1 VEPLPLLNHEISF
14 IRQQICRNL
23 GITHLFTNRIV
34 SAPMH
39 YLLMPS
45 ATAAFPMNEDQ
56 ISSSMQA
63 REGELVSNASDRE
76 DCVASLLA
84 AAPGIKTLSGLIAI
98 DPQELSPSARIDYL
112 AALERQ
118 SSWLQAAMQ
127 RAIVA
132 VAGISEGK
140 SDGPF
145 TGVDEAERE
154 DVSSALRL
162 SAGTAQMRIDVART
176 LVNHLPNTCSALAT
190 GELSAAHAT
199 VIAKETAAAIRDG
212 LSEFAIFS
220 IEEKAIAH
228 AEFHTPSQVAQQVRS
243 AIAKFA
249 PATFEEVVEKA
260 RDSRRVS
267 CYNDVDGMSTV
278 VAILPAADAQTVMKA
293 IEAFIIKGSAAW
305 EISND
310 SKSSESKT
318 SGSHSASS
326 NTSGSNTSGSNTS
339 GSNTSG
345 SNTSGSKNSDTRSAD
360 MKRADALT
368 SLAGFA
374 LAASSEDVALHRRP
388 ITVNVT
394 IDLPTLL
401 GLSENP
407 GQLAGYGAIPAS
419 VARALASDGKWK
431 RFITDPQTGALLDY
445 GRETYQPPQALI
457 DFLIARDR
465 TCRFPGCRRSAAL
478 SDLDHAQSWEEGGTT
493 SLDNLGALCRRHH
506 LLKTHGGW
514 GIESRADGSCTW
526 TSPLGKIYQTPARS
540 MAETV

>member
-1 VEPLPLLNHEISF
+1 
-14 IRQQICRNL
+14 
-23 GITHLFTNRIV
+23 
-34 SAPMH
+34 MH

-45 ATAAFPMNEDQ
+45 ATAAIPMNEDH
-56 ISSSMQA
+56 ISSSNYA
-63 REGELVSNASDRE
+63 REAHASASDRE
-76 DCVASLLA
+76 DCVATLLA
-84 AAPGIKTLSGLIAI
+84 AAPGIKTLGGLIAI
-98 DPQELSPSARIDYL
+98 DPQELSPAARIDYL

-249 PATFEEVVEKA
+249 PAAFEEVVEKA
-260 RDSRRVS
+260 RDCRRVS
-267 CYNDVDGMSTV
+267 CYNDIDGMSTV

-293 IEAFIIKGSAAW
+293 IEAFIIKGS
-305 EISND
+305 IVFN
-310 SKSSESKT
+310 SSDESAVT
-318 SGSHSASS
+318 
-326 NTSGSNTSGSNTS
+326 
-339 GSNTSG
+339 
-345 SNTSGSKNSDTRSAD
+345 DIRSAD

-368 SLAGFA
+368 TLAGFA

-407 GQLAGYGAIPAS
+407 GQLAGYGAMPAS

-478 SDLDHAQSWEEGGTT
+478 SDLDHAQSWEEGGST

-540 MAETV
+540 IAESV

>member
-1 VEPLPLLNHEISF
+1 
-14 IRQQICRNL
+14 
-23 GITHLFTNRIV
+23 
-34 SAPMH
+34 
-39 YLLMPS
+39 MPS
-45 ATAAFPMNEDQ
+45 ATAAIPTNEDHN
-56 ISSSMQA
+56 SSSTHA
-63 REGELVSNASDRE
+63 REGHLALTVSSRE
-76 DCVASLLA
+76 DCVATLLT
-84 AAPGIKTLSGLIAI
+84 AAPGIKTLGGLIAI
-98 DPQELSPSARIDYL
+98 DPQDLSPAARIDYL

-199 VIAKETAAAIRDG
+199 VIARETAAAIRDG

-228 AEFHTPSQVAQQVRS
+228 AEFHTPSQVALQVRN

-278 VAILPAADAQTVMKA
+278 VAILPAEDAQTVMKA
-293 IEAFIIKGSAAW
+293 IEAFIIKGSTKFN
-305 EISND
+305 ISG
-310 SKSSESKT
+310 ESLI
-318 SGSHSASS
+318 SDVR
-326 NTSGSNTSGSNTS
+326 NTVGKNSDTR
-339 GSNTSG
+339 
-345 SNTSGSKNSDTRSAD
+345 NSDTRSAD

-506 LLKTHGGW
+506 QLKTHGGW
-514 GIESRADGSCTW
+514 SIDSRADGSCTW
-526 TSPLGKIYQTPARS
+526 TSPLGKIYQTPARPI
-540 MAETV
+540 AESV

>member
-1 VEPLPLLNHEISF
+1 VRALVAESAETQQSAEDVVADLL
-14 IRQQICRNL
+14 
-23 GITHLFTNRIV
+23 V
-34 SAPMH
+34 
-39 YLLMPS
+39 
-45 ATAAFPMNEDQ
+45 
-56 ISSSMQA
+56 
-63 REGELVSNASDRE
+63 
-76 DCVASLLA
+76 
-84 AAPGIKTLSGLIAI
+84 AAPGITTLAGLIAI
-98 DPQELSPSARIDYL
+98 NPHDLPAAARVDYL

-132 VAGISEGK
+132 VAGVDAGQ

-145 TGVDEAERE
+145 NGVDEAERE

-220 IEEKAIAH
+220 IEQKAIAH
-228 AEFHTPSQVAQQVRS
+228 AEFHTPSQVAQQVRG

-249 PATFEEVVEKA
+249 PATFEETVEKA
-260 RDSRRVS
+260 RDTRRVS
-267 CYNDVDGMSTV
+267 CYNDIDGMSTV
-278 VAILPAADAQTVMKA
+278 VAILPAEDAQTVMKA
-293 IEAFIIKGSAAW
+293 IEAFIIKGSNAFNL
-305 EISND
+305 SSVD
-310 SKSSESKT
+310 SGAVARGT
-318 SGSHSASS
+318 DARGTDA
-326 NTSGSNTSGSNTS
+326 
-339 GSNTSG
+339 
-345 SNTSGSKNSDTRSAD
+345 RSAD

-368 SLAGFA
+368 ALAGFA

-401 GLSENP
+401 GFNENP

-445 GRETYQPPQALI
+445 GRETYSPPQALI

-506 LLKTHGGW
+506 LLKTHGSW
-514 GIESRADGSCTW
+514 SIESRADGSCTW

-540 MAETV
+540 MTETV

>member
-1 VEPLPLLNHEISF
+1 
-14 IRQQICRNL
+14 
-23 GITHLFTNRIV
+23 
-34 SAPMH
+34 MH
-39 YLLMPS
+39 YLPMPS
-45 ATAAFPMNEDQ
+45 ATAATPMNEDH
-56 ISSSMQA
+56 ISSSTHA
-63 REGELVSNASDRE
+63 RESEFVSSSSDRE

-98 DPQELSPSARIDYL
+98 DPQELSPGARIDYL

-310 SKSSESKT
+310 S
-318 SGSHSASS
+318 
-326 NTSGSNTSGSNTS
+326 NTSGSNTSGSK
-339 GSNTSG
+339 
-345 SNTSGSKNSDTRSAD
+345 TSGSKNSDTRSAD

-445 GRETYQPPQALI
+445 GRETYQPPQVLI

>member
-1 VEPLPLLNHEISF
+1 
-14 IRQQICRNL
+14 
-23 GITHLFTNRIV
+23 
-34 SAPMH
+34 MH

-45 ATAAFPMNEDQ
+45 ITAAFPMNEDP
-56 ISSSMQA
+56 ISSSSSA
-63 REGELVSNASDRE
+63 REGQLTPTASDRE
-76 DCVASLLA
+76 DSVATLLA
-84 AAPGIKTLSGLIAI
+84 AAPGIKTLGGLIAI
-98 DPQELSPSARIDYL
+98 DPQELSPAARIDYL

-220 IEEKAIAH
+220 IEQKAIAH

-260 RDSRRVS
+260 RDCRRVS
-267 CYNDVDGMSTV
+267 CYNDIDGMSTV

-293 IEAFIIKGSAAW
+293 IEAFIIKGST
-305 EISND
+305 ELNISVD
-310 SKSSESKT
+310 SPVSDT
-318 SGSHSASS
+318 PV
-326 NTSGSNTSGSNTS
+326 
-339 GSNTSG
+339 
-345 SNTSGSKNSDTRSAD
+345 SDTRNAD

-368 SLAGFA
+368 AIAGFA
-374 LAASSEDVALHRRP
+374 LAASSEEVALHRRP

-540 MAETV
+540 IAETV

>member
-1 VEPLPLLNHEISF
+1 MHSTAIA
-14 IRQQICRNL
+14 IRS
-23 GITHLFTNRIV
+23 G
-34 SAPMH
+34 
-39 YLLMPS
+39 
-45 ATAAFPMNEDQ
+45 
-56 ISSSMQA
+56 
-63 REGELVSNASDRE
+63 E
-76 DCVASLLA
+76 DCVAELLV
-84 AAPGIKTLSGLIAI
+84 AAPGISTLAGLIAI
-98 DPQELSPSARIDYL
+98 DPQDLPAAARVDYL

-132 VAGISEGK
+132 VAGIEAGQ

-145 TGVDEAERE
+145 TGLDEAERE

-199 VIAKETAAAIRDG
+199 VIAKEAAAAIRDG

-249 PATFEEVVEKA
+249 PETFEEVVEKA
-260 RDSRRVS
+260 RDTRRVS

-278 VAILPAADAQTVMKA
+278 VAILPAEDAQTVMKA
-293 IEAFIIKGSAAW
+293 IEAFIIKGSHVFDLSGDARGTDAR
-305 EISND
+305 ERD
-310 SKSSESKT
+310 SRERD
-318 SGSHSASS
+318 ARER
-326 NTSGSNTSGSNTS
+326 
-339 GSNTSG
+339 
-345 SNTSGSKNSDTRSAD
+345 DARSAD

-368 SLAGFA
+368 ALAGFA
-374 LAASSEDVALHRRP
+374 LAASSADVALHRRP

-445 GRETYQPPQALI
+445 GRETYSPPQALI

-465 TCRFPGCRRSAAL
+465 TCRFPGCRKSAAL

-514 GIESRADGSCTW
+514 NIESRADGSCTW

-540 MAETV
+540 MSETV